1 MATEYAVD
9 EFTLVLNSEERAV
22 LSSLLHESL
31 MEIHSEKRR
40 TEAPRYRDQIQHHE
54 AVIRSIIEKASRLRP
69 CVKRHLFFPTSDN

>member
-9 EFTLVLNSEERAV
+9 EFTLVLNPEERAV

-40 TEAPRYRDQIQHHE
+40 TEAPRYRDQIQHQE
-54 AVIRSIIEKASRLRP
+54 ALIRASSTRRLVFIRNGWS
-69 CVKRHLFFPTSDN
+69 RAQNRIR